1 MVIGIRPLNDYA
13 FKKIFGSPA
22 NKLALISLLN
32 AILDSPV
39 PIVDVVILNPF
50 NLQDFEQDK
59 LSILDVKATDQN
71 GVIYD
76 IEIQIAVRPGLV
88 QRLVFYG
95 CDEYAGQLR
104 AGDPYTALQPVVVIA
119 LLKEMLWTDTPQLH
133 HRFALTDRESGRELT
148 DTLSI
153 HTLELGKYNL
163 TEAEL
168 ESAPTLQRWLYW
180 LIHAEKYEPER
191 LFELFP
197 EAAFQLASTQLIAI
211 SEESEDKKMYDAREK
226 AIRDHEWAVTVA
238 RDEGKVEGKIEG
250 KIEGE
255 IKTIRILQNLLGLP
269 ATNETDL
276 AECSL
281 AELQAIT
288 TDLQRKFK
296 NRNHSQ

>member
-1 MVIGIRPLNDYA
+1 MVIGIRPLNDFA

-32 AILDSPV
+32 AILNPQV

-76 IEIQIAVRPGLV
+76 IEIQITVRPGLV

-95 CDEYAGQLR
+95 CEEYAGQLR
-104 AGDPYTALQPVVVIA
+104 SGDLYTTLKPVVVIA
-119 LLKEMLWTDTPQLH
+119 LLKETLWTDTEQLH

-148 DTLSI
+148 NTLSI

-168 ESAPTLQRWLYW
+168 GTATALHRWLYW
-180 LIHAEKYEPER
+180 LIHAENYEPER
-191 LFELFP
+191 LLELFP
-197 EAAFQLASTQLIAI
+197 EAAFQLASTQLISI
-211 SEESEDKKMYDAREK
+211 SEKTEDKEMYDAREK
-226 AIRDHEWAVTVA
+226 AIRDHEWAIHVA
-238 RDEGKVEGKIEG
+238 RDEGKIEG

-269 ATNETDL
+269 VTNEKDL
-276 AECSL
+276 AQHPL
-281 AELQAIT
+281 IELQAMT
-288 TDLQRKFK
+288 SDLQKKFQ

>member
-1 MVIGIRPLNDYA
+1 MVIGIRPINDFA
-13 FKKIFGSPA
+13 FKKVFGSPA

-32 AILDSPV
+32 AILNPPV

-50 NLQDFEQDK
+50 NLQDFQQDK

-104 AGDPYTALQPVVVIA
+104 SGEPYTALKPVVVIA
-119 LLKEMLWTDTPQLH
+119 LMEETLWADTAQLH
-133 HRFALTDRESGRELT
+133 HRFALMDRESGRELT

-168 ESAPTLQRWLYW
+168 GTATPLQRWLYW
-180 LIHAEKYEPER
+180 LIHAENYEPER
-191 LFELFP
+191 LLERMAL
-197 EAAFQLASTQLIAI
+197 S
-211 SEESEDKKMYDAREK
+211 
-226 AIRDHEWAVTVA
+226 
-238 RDEGKVEGKIEG
+238 G
-250 KIEGE
+250 
-255 IKTIRILQNLLGLP
+255 
-269 ATNETDL
+269 
-276 AECSL
+276 
-281 AELQAIT
+281 
-288 TDLQRKFK
+288 
-296 NRNHSQ
+296 